1 MTDSNPIQHLRTK
14 CVFIDT
20 EASRKARFDW
30 TGRPLSKLV
39 EFAKQDHLQIL
50 ITEVTIGEVKSQLGE
65 VLAEVAVSMK
75 KHERL
80 CRPFQTSRRGE
91 VHCFV
96 GDRPGR
102 TAATARFR

>member
-75 KHERL
+75 KHESVL
-80 CRPFQTSRRGE
+80 QQLGALAALTSIAE
-91 VHCFV
+91 SN
-96 GDRPGR
+96 
-102 TAATARFR
+102 AAVAALAVA